1 MQRSR
6 SLEIIYGIKDT
17 RLGVLDTMEDL
28 LIDGAMSLLAFYA
41 VKIGLGILLRMNNKK
56 VNLKEEKGIE

>member
-1 MQRSR
+1 
-6 SLEIIYGIKDT
+6 
-17 RLGVLDTMEDL
+17 MEDL

-41 VKIGLGILLRMNNKK
+41 VKIRLGILLRMNNKK